1 MKPVKFHELEQRIS
15 YTFQNKEL
23 LRLAMTHSSYA
34 NKQKKQKKLLKILVN
49 SIFFRNFAPSNK

>member
-1 MKPVKFHELEQRIS
+1 MKPVKFHELEQRIG

-34 NKQKKQKKLLKILVN
+34 NEQKK
-49 SIFFRNFAPSNK
+49 